1 MHFTGKA
8 VMEKRLQQWLV
19 GALIVAGIGAA
30 GLMWNSSTRET
41 VVDVAGAPPPHAP
54 RAAVPVPAQAVSA
67 AVPASVLAAAAN
79 QNLSTHVADLL
90 ASHDPHDAYAAYML
104 VSSCASFNRRHDL
117 EMHDNKLGA
126 KRALSADERRDMT
139 RMCGA
144 MTERE
149 RLARLDY
156 LATAVK
162 AGVPGAAWMHAVEGP
177 FGDPSALTTR
187 PDDPLV
193 REWKATAASQ
203 LDTAAE
209 AGDTTALMLW
219 GLQKLGGSD
228 LTDRH
233 PVQGYGYLVAVG
245 LIEAEVAQPGDR
257 SPQMFAEGSGLLT
270 ALGGQLTQAQRAAA
284 LIEARRIAAA
294 AKARRERSDNKSGV
308 VSAAMPGG
316 GLSAMSAG
324 RRG

>member
-1 MHFTGKA
+1 
-8 VMEKRLQQWLV
+8 MEKRLQQWLV
-19 GALIVAGIGAA
+19 AALVVAGIGAA
-30 GLMWNSSTRET
+30 GLMWSSSTRET
-41 VVDVAGAPPPHAP
+41 VVDVAGATPPDAP
-54 RAAVPVPAQAVSA
+54 RAAVPEPAQAVSA
-67 AVPASVLAAAAN
+67 AVPASVLAAAVN
-79 QNLSTHVADLL
+79 PNLSAHVADLL
-90 ASHDPHDAYAAYML
+90 ASHDPNDAYAAYML
-104 VSSCASFNRRHDL
+104 VSTCASFNRRQDL
-117 EMHDNKLGA
+117 EVHDSKLGA
-126 KRALSADERRDMT
+126 KRALNADERRNMT

-209 AGDTTALMLW
+209 AGDTTALLLW
-219 GLQKLGGSD
+219 GMQKLTGSD
-228 LTDRH
+228 LTDKH

-245 LIEAEVAQPGDR
+245 LIDAQVAQPGDR
-257 SPQMFAEGSGLLT
+257 SPQIFAEGSGLLT
-270 ALGGQLTQAQRAAA
+270 ALGGQLTQEQRAAA
-284 LIEARRIAAA
+284 LVEARRIAAA

-308 VSAAMPGG
+308 MPASLATG
-316 GLSAMSAG
+316 GLSAMPAG

>member
-1 MHFTGKA
+1 
-8 VMEKRLQQWLV
+8 MEKRLQQWLV
-19 GALIVAGIGAA
+19 STLVVAGIGAA
-30 GLMWNSSTRET
+30 GFMWNSSTRET
-41 VVDVAGAPPPHAP
+41 AVDVAAASPPDAP
-54 RAAVPVPAQAVSA
+54 RPAVPVLASAVSA
-67 AVPASVLAAAAN
+67 AVPASVLAAAVS
-79 QNLSTHVADLL
+79 QNLSAHVAGLL
-90 ASHDPHDAYAAYML
+90 ASHDPYHAYAAYTL
-104 VSSCASFNRRHDL
+104 VSGCSSFNRRHDL
-117 EMHDNKLGA
+117 EVHDSKLGT
-126 KRALSADERRDMT
+126 KRAMNAGERRDMT
-139 RMCGA
+139 RMCGE

-177 FGDPSALTTR
+177 FGDPGALTTR

-219 GLQKLGGSD
+219 GMQKLTGSD
-228 LTDRH
+228 LTDKR

-245 LIEAEVAQPGDR
+245 LIDAEVAQPGDR
-257 SPQMFAEGSGLLT
+257 SPQLFAEGSGLLT
-270 ALGGQLTQAQRAAA
+270 ALGGQLTQEQRAAA

-294 AKARRERSDNKSGV
+294 AKARRERSNKSGAI
-308 VSAAMPGG
+308 SASMLSG
-316 GLSAMSAG
+316 GLSAMPVGG
-324 RRG
+324 RG

>member
-1 MHFTGKA
+1 
-8 VMEKRLQQWLV
+8 MEKRLQQWLV
-19 GALIVAGIGAA
+19 GALVVAGIGAA

-41 VVDVAGAPPPHAP
+41 VVAVTRASPPAAP
-54 RAAVPVPAQAVSA
+54 RAAVPAQAVSA
-67 AVPASVLAAAAN
+67 TVPASVLAAAAN
-79 QNLSTHVADLL
+79 QNLSAHVADLL
-90 ASHDPHDAYAAYML
+90 ASHDPYAAYAAYAL

-117 EMHDNKLGA
+117 EVHDDKAGA
-126 KRALSADERRDMT
+126 KRALNADERRNMT
-139 RMCGA
+139 RICSQ

-162 AGVPGAAWMHAVEGP
+162 AGVPGAAWMYAAEGP

-187 PDDPLV
+187 PDDLLV

-209 AGDTTALMLW
+209 SGDTTALMLW
-219 GLQKLGGSD
+219 GMQKLTGSD
-228 LTDRH
+228 LTDKR
-233 PVQGYGYLVAVG
+233 PVQGYGYLLAVG
-245 LIEAEVAQPGDR
+245 LIDAEIAQPGDR
-257 SPQMFAEGSGLLT
+257 SLQMFAEGSGLLT
-270 ALGGQLTQAQRAAA
+270 ALGGQLTQQQRAAA
-284 LIEARRIAAA
+284 LAEARRIAAA

-308 VSAAMPGG
+308 MPASMPAGGLPAMPVD
-316 GLSAMSAG
+316 

>member
-1 MHFTGKA
+1 
-8 VMEKRLQQWLV
+8 MEKRLQQWLAA
-19 GALIVAGIGAA
+19 ALVVAGIGAA

-41 VVDVAGAPPPHAP
+41 VIDVAGAPPPGTP

-79 QNLSTHVADLL
+79 PNLSVHVADLL
-90 ASHDPHDAYAAYML
+90 ASHDPYDAYAAYML
-104 VSSCASFNRRHDL
+104 VSGCASFNRRQDL

-126 KRALSADERRDMT
+126 KRALNAEERRNMT

-177 FGDPSALTTR
+177 FGDPSALTAR

-203 LDTAAE
+203 LDMAAE

-219 GLQKLGGSD
+219 GMQKLGGSD
-228 LTDRH
+228 LTNRH
-233 PVQGYGYLVAVG
+233 PVQGYGYLLAVG
-245 LIEAEVAQPGDR
+245 LIDAQIAQPGDG

-270 ALGGQLTQAQRAAA
+270 ALGGQLTQEQRAAA
-284 LIEARRIAAA
+284 LAEARRIAAA
-294 AKARRERSDNKSGV
+294 AKARRERSENKSGV
-308 VSAAMPGG
+308 LPASMPGG
-316 GLSAMSAG
+316 GLAAMPVGG
-324 RRG
+324 RG

>member
-1 MHFTGKA
+1 
-8 VMEKRLQQWLV
+8 MEKRLQQWLV
-19 GALIVAGIGAA
+19 AALVVAGIGAA
-30 GLMWNSSTRET
+30 GLMWSSSTRET
-41 VVDVAGAPPPHAP
+41 VVDVAGAPPPDAP

-67 AVPASVLAAAAN
+67 AVPASVLAAAVN
-79 QNLSTHVADLL
+79 PNLSAHVADLL
-90 ASHDPHDAYAAYML
+90 ASHDPNDAYAAYML
-104 VSSCASFNRRHDL
+104 VSTCASFNRRQDL
-117 EMHDNKLGA
+117 EVHDSKLGA
-126 KRALSADERRDMT
+126 KRALNADERRNMT
-139 RMCGA
+139 RTCGA

-209 AGDTTALMLW
+209 AGDTTALLLW
-219 GLQKLGGSD
+219 GMQKLTGSD
-228 LTDRH
+228 LTDKH

-245 LIEAEVAQPGDR
+245 LIDAQVAQPGDR

-270 ALGGQLTQAQRAAA
+270 ALGGQLTQEQRAAA
-284 LIEARRIAAA
+284 VAEARRIAAA

-308 VSAAMPGG
+308 MPASLPTG
-316 GLSAMSAG
+316 GLSAMPAG

>member
-1 MHFTGKA
+1 
-8 VMEKRLQQWLV
+8 MEKRSQQWLV
-19 GALIVAGIGAA
+19 GTLVVACIAWAGYVWLDSANETAGPMAA
-30 GLMWNSSTRET
+30 
-41 VVDVAGAPPPHAP
+41 AP
-54 RAAVPVPAQAVSA
+54 RLDVPHPAVQAFKPPLQGASA
-67 AVPASVLAAAAN
+67 PSIPASVLATVAD
-79 QNLSTHVADLL
+79 QSLSAHVASLL

-104 VSSCASFNRRHDL
+104 VSSCAWFNRRHDL
-117 EMHDNKLGA
+117 DVRDGA
-126 KRALSADERRDMT
+126 ASARRSLNADERRNMT

-156 LATAVK
+156 LTTAVK
-162 AGVPGAAWMHAVEGP
+162 AGVAGAAWMYAAEGP

-219 GLQKLGGSD
+219 GMQKLGGSD
-228 LTDRH
+228 LTDRD
-233 PVQGYGYLVAVG
+233 PVQGYGYLLAVG
-245 LIEAEVAQPGDR
+245 LIGAELAQPGDP

-270 ALGGQLTQAQRAAA
+270 ALGGQLTLAQRAAA
-284 LIEARRIAAA
+284 LTEARRIAAA
-294 AKARRERSDNKSGV
+294 AKARRARDDHKSR
-308 VSAAMPGG
+308 AMPASMPTGA
-316 GLSAMSAG
+316 LSVTPVG

>member
-1 MHFTGKA
+1 
-8 VMEKRLQQWLV
+8 MEKPLQQWLV
-19 GALIVAGIGAA
+19 GAFVVAGIGAA

-41 VVDVAGAPPPHAP
+41 VVAVAGAPPPDAP
-54 RAAVPVPAQAVSA
+54 RAAVPVPAQAVSP
-67 AVPASVLAAAAN
+67 AVPASVLAAAVN
-79 QNLSTHVADLL
+79 PNLRAHVADLL
-90 ASHDPHDAYAAYML
+90 ASHDPYDAYAAYML
-104 VSSCASFNRRHDL
+104 VSTCASFNRRQDLAVHDS
-117 EMHDNKLGA
+117 KLGA
-126 KRALSADERRDMT
+126 KRALNADERRNMT

-203 LDTAAE
+203 LDKAAE

-219 GLQKLGGSD
+219 GMQKLTGSD
-228 LTDRH
+228 LTDKH

-245 LIEAEVAQPGDR
+245 LIDAQVAQPGDR

-270 ALGGQLTQAQRAAA
+270 ALGGQLTQEQRAAA
-284 LIEARRIAAA
+284 LAEARRIAAA
-294 AKARRERSDNKSGV
+294 AKARRERSDKSGV
-308 VSAAMPGG
+308 MPASMPTGEVSAMP
-316 GLSAMSAG
+316 AG

>member
-1 MHFTGKA
+1 
-8 VMEKRLQQWLV
+8 MEKRRQQWLV
-19 GALIVAGIGAA
+19 GTLVVAGIGVA
-30 GLMWNSSTRET
+30 GLMWNSSTRDT
-41 VVDVAGAPPPHAP
+41 VVTVAGAPSPAAP
-54 RAAVPVPAQAVSA
+54 RAAVPVHVPAQAVSA
-67 AVPASVLAAAAN
+67 AVSASVLAAAVRP
-79 QNLSTHVADLL
+79 NLSAHVADLL
-90 ASHDPHDAYAAYML
+90 ASHDPNDAYAAYML
-104 VSSCASFNRRHDL
+104 VSSCASFNRRQDL

-126 KRALSADERRDMT
+126 KRALNAEERRNMT

-193 REWKATAASQ
+193 REWKATAATQ

-228 LTDRH
+228 LTDKR

-245 LIEAEVAQPGDR
+245 MIDAQVAQPGDR

-270 ALGGQLTQAQRAAA
+270 ALGGQLTQEQRAAA
-284 LIEARRIAAA
+284 LVEARRIAAA

-308 VSAAMPGG
+308 MPASLATGGVSAMP
-316 GLSAMSAG
+316 AG

>member
-1 MHFTGKA
+1 
-8 VMEKRLQQWLV
+8 MEKRLQQWLV
-19 GALIVAGIGAA
+19 AALVVAGIGAA

-41 VVDVAGAPPPHAP
+41 VVAVADAPPPDAP

-67 AVPASVLAAAAN
+67 AVPASVLAAAVN
-79 QNLSTHVADLL
+79 PNLRAHVADLL
-90 ASHDPHDAYAAYML
+90 ASHDPYDAYAAYML
-104 VSSCASFNRRHDL
+104 VSTCASFNRRQDLAVHDS
-117 EMHDNKLGA
+117 KLGA
-126 KRALSADERRDMT
+126 KRALNADERRNMT

-203 LDTAAE
+203 LDKAAE

-219 GLQKLGGSD
+219 GMQKLTGSD
-228 LTDRH
+228 LTDKR

-245 LIEAEVAQPGDR
+245 LIDAQVAQPGDR

-270 ALGGQLTQAQRAAA
+270 ALGGQLTQEQRAVA
-284 LIEARRIAAA
+284 LAEARRIAAA
-294 AKARRERSDNKSGV
+294 AKARRERSDKSGV
-308 VSAAMPGG
+308 MPVSMPTGEVSAMP
-316 GLSAMSAG
+316 AG

>member
-1 MHFTGKA
+1 
-8 VMEKRLQQWLV
+8 L
-19 GALIVAGIGAA
+19 
-30 GLMWNSSTRET
+30 
-41 VVDVAGAPPPHAP
+41 
-54 RAAVPVPAQAVSA
+54 SA
-67 AVPASVLAAAAN
+67 
-79 QNLSTHVADLL
+79 HVADLL
-90 ASHDPHDAYAAYML
+90 ASHDPYDAYAAYML
-104 VSSCASFNRRHDL
+104 VSTCASFNRRQDL
-117 EMHDNKLGA
+117 EVHDSKLGA
-126 KRALSADERRDMT
+126 KRALNADERRNMT

-193 REWKATAASQ
+193 LEWKATAASQ

-209 AGDTTALMLW
+209 AGDTTALLLW
-219 GLQKLGGSD
+219 GMQKLTGSD
-228 LTDRH
+228 LTDKH

-245 LIEAEVAQPGDR
+245 MIDAQVAQPGDR

-270 ALGGQLTQAQRAAA
+270 ALGGQLTQEQRAAA
-284 LIEARRIAAA
+284 LVEARRIAAA

-308 VSAAMPGG
+308 MPASLATGGVSAMP
-316 GLSAMSAG
+316 AG

>member
-1 MHFTGKA
+1 
-8 VMEKRLQQWLV
+8 MEKRLQYWLV
-19 GALIVAGIGAA
+19 GALVVAGIGVA
-30 GLMWNSSTRET
+30 GLMWNSSTRDT
-41 VVDVAGAPPPHAP
+41 AVDVAGAPPQDTP
-54 RAAVPVPAQAVSA
+54 RPAVPVPAQTLSA

-79 QNLSTHVADLL
+79 QDLSAHVADLL
-90 ASHDPHDAYAAYML
+90 ASHDPYDAYAAYML
-104 VSSCASFNRRHDL
+104 VSSCASFNRRQDL
-117 EMHDNKLGA
+117 EVHDSRLGA
-126 KRALSADERRDMT
+126 KRALNADERRDMM

-203 LDTAAE
+203 LDAAAE

-219 GLQKLGGSD
+219 GMQKLAGSNLAD
-228 LTDRH
+228 KR
-233 PVQGYGYLVAVG
+233 PVQGYGYLLALG
-245 LIEAEVAQPGDR
+245 LIEAEVAPPGDP

-270 ALGGQLTQAQRAAA
+270 ALGGQLTQEQRAAA
-284 LIEARRIAAA
+284 LAEARRIAAA

-308 VSAAMPGG
+308 VPASMPTGGSPAMP
-316 GLSAMSAG
+316 AG

>member
-1 MHFTGKA
+1 
-8 VMEKRLQQWLV
+8 MEKRLQQWLV
-19 GALIVAGIGAA
+19 GALVVAGIGAA

-41 VVDVAGAPPPHAP
+41 VVAVTRASPPAAP
-54 RAAVPVPAQAVSA
+54 RAAVPAQAVSA

-79 QNLSTHVADLL
+79 QNLSAHVADLL
-90 ASHDPHDAYAAYML
+90 ASHDPYAAYAAYTL

-117 EMHDNKLGA
+117 EVHDGKTGT
-126 KRALSADERRDMT
+126 KRALNADERRNMT
-139 RMCGA
+139 RMCSQ

-156 LATAVK
+156 LAKAVRT
-162 AGVPGAAWMHAVEGP
+162 GVPGAAWMYAAEGP

-209 AGDTTALMLW
+209 SGDTTALMLW
-219 GLQKLGGSD
+219 GMQKLGGSD
-228 LTDRH
+228 LTDRR
-233 PVQGYGYLVAVG
+233 PVQGYGYLLAVG
-245 LIEAEVAQPGDR
+245 LIEAEIAQPGDR
-257 SPQMFAEGSGLLT
+257 SLQMFAEGSGLLT
-270 ALGGQLTQAQRAAA
+270 ALGGQLMQEQRAAA
-284 LIEARRIAAA
+284 LAEARRIAAA
-294 AKARRERSDNKSGV
+294 AKARRERNDNKSGV
-308 VSAAMPGG
+308 VPASMPTVGLPAMPVD
-316 GLSAMSAG
+316 

>member
-1 MHFTGKA
+1 
-8 VMEKRLQQWLV
+8 MEKRLQQWLV
-19 GALIVAGIGAA
+19 TALVVAGIGAA
-30 GLMWNSSTRET
+30 GLMWHSTTSET
-41 VVDVAGAPPPHAP
+41 VVDVAGAPPPAP
-54 RAAVPVPAQAVSA
+54 ACAAVSVPAQAVSA
-67 AVPASVLAAAAN
+67 AVPASVLAAAVN
-79 QNLSTHVADLL
+79 PNLSAHVADLL
-90 ASHDPHDAYAAYML
+90 ASHDPYDAYAAYML
-104 VSSCASFNRRHDL
+104 VSTCASFNRRQDL
-117 EMHDNKLGA
+117 EVHDSKLGA
-126 KRALSADERRDMT
+126 TRALNADERRNMT

-219 GLQKLGGSD
+219 GMQKLTGSD
-228 LTDRH
+228 LTDKR

-245 LIEAEVAQPGDR
+245 LIDAQVAQPGDR

-270 ALGGQLTQAQRAAA
+270 ALGGQLTQEQRAAA
-284 LIEARRIAAA
+284 LAEARRIAAA
-294 AKARRERSDNKSGV
+294 AKARRERSDKSGV
-308 VSAAMPGG
+308 MPASMPTGGVSAMP
-316 GLSAMSAG
+316 AG

>member
-1 MHFTGKA
+1 
-8 VMEKRLQQWLV
+8 MEKRRQQWLV
-19 GALIVAGIGAA
+19 GALVVAGIGAA
-30 GLMWNSSTRET
+30 GLMWNSSTRDT
-41 VVDVAGAPPPHAP
+41 VVAVAGALPPPAP
-54 RAAVPVPAQAVSA
+54 GAAVPVHAVPA
-67 AVPASVLAAAAN
+67 AVPASVLAAAAS
-79 QNLSTHVADLL
+79 QNLSAHVADLL

-104 VSSCASFNRRHDL
+104 VSSSASFNRRQDL

-126 KRALSADERRDMT
+126 KRALNADERRDMT

-149 RLARLDY
+149 RLASLDY

-193 REWKATAASQ
+193 REWKATAATQ

-228 LTDRH
+228 LTDKR

-257 SPQMFAEGSGLLT
+257 SPQMFAEGSGC
-270 ALGGQLTQAQRAAA
+270 
-284 LIEARRIAAA
+284 
-294 AKARRERSDNKSGV
+294 
-308 VSAAMPGG
+308 
-316 GLSAMSAG
+316 
-324 RRG
+324 

>member
-19 GALIVAGIGAA
+19 GALVVAGIGAA

-41 VVDVAGAPPPHAP
+41 VVAVAGAPPPNAP
-54 RAAVPVPAQAVSA
+54 RAVVPVRAVPA
-67 AVPASVLAAAAN
+67 AVPASVLAAASN
-79 QNLSTHVADLL
+79 QNLSAHVADLL

-245 LIEAEVAQPGDR
+245 LIEAEIAQPGER

-270 ALGGQLTQAQRAAA
+270 ALGGQLTQEQRAAA

-294 AKARRERSDNKSGV
+294 AKARRERSENKSGV
-308 VSAAMPGG
+308 VSASMPGG
-316 GLSAMSAG
+316 GLSAMPAG

>member
-1 MHFTGKA
+1 
-8 VMEKRLQQWLV
+8 MEKRRQLWLV
-19 GALIVAGIGAA
+19 GTLVVAGIGVA
-30 GLMWNSSTRET
+30 GLVWNSSTRDT
-41 VVDVAGAPPPHAP
+41 VVAVTSAPPPAAP
-54 RAAVPVPAQAVSA
+54 RAAVPVHAVPA
-67 AVPASVLAAAAN
+67 AVPASVLAAAAS
-79 QNLSTHVADLL
+79 QNLSAHVTDLL

-126 KRALSADERRDMT
+126 RRALNADERRDMT

-149 RLARLDY
+149 RLARPDY

-193 REWKATAASQ
+193 REWKATAATQ
-203 LDTAAE
+203 LDAAAE

-228 LTDRH
+228 LTDKR
-233 PVQGYGYLVAVG
+233 PAQGYVYLVAVG
-245 LIEAEVAQPGDR
+245 LIEA
-257 SPQMFAEGSGLLT
+257 
-270 ALGGQLTQAQRAAA
+270 
-284 LIEARRIAAA
+284 
-294 AKARRERSDNKSGV
+294 
-308 VSAAMPGG
+308 
-316 GLSAMSAG
+316 
-324 RRG
+324 

>member
-1 MHFTGKA
+1 MK
-8 VMEKRLQQWLV
+8 KRLQEWLV
-19 GALIVAGIGAA
+19 GALVVAGIGVA
-30 GLMWNSSTRET
+30 GLMWNSSTREPA
-41 VVDVAGAPPPHAP
+41 VAVAGAPPPDVP
-54 RAAVPVPAQAVSA
+54 RAAMPVPAQAVPA
-67 AVPASVLAAAAN
+67 AVPASVLAAAVN
-79 QNLSTHVADLL
+79 QNLSAHVADLL
-90 ASHDPHDAYAAYML
+90 ASHDPYDAYAAYLL
-104 VSSCASFNRRHDL
+104 VSGCASFNRRHDL
-117 EMHDNKLGA
+117 EVHDGKAGA
-126 KRALSADERRDMT
+126 KRALNAEERRNMT

-162 AGVPGAAWMHAVEGP
+162 AGVPGAAWMHAAEGP

-209 AGDTTALMLW
+209 TGDTTVLMLW
-219 GLQKLGGSD
+219 GMQRFAGSD

-270 ALGGQLTQAQRAAA
+270 ALGGQLTQEQRAAA
-284 LIEARRIAAA
+284 LAEARRIAAA
-294 AKARRERSDNKSGV
+294 AKARRERDDDKSGV
-308 VSAAMPGG
+308 APASMPGG
-316 GLSAMSAG
+316 GLSATPVA

>member
-1 MHFTGKA
+1 
-8 VMEKRLQQWLV
+8 MEKRRQRWLV
-19 GALIVAGIGAA
+19 GTLVVAGIGAA
-30 GLMWNSSTRET
+30 GLMWNSSTRDT
-41 VVDVAGAPPPHAP
+41 VVAVAGAPPPAAP
-54 RAAVPVPAQAVSA
+54 RAAVPVHAVPAALSA
-67 AVPASVLAAAAN
+67 AVPASVLAAAAS
-79 QNLSTHVADLL
+79 QNLSAHVADLL

-117 EMHDNKLGA
+117 EMHDNKLGV
-126 KRALSADERRDMT
+126 KRALSAEERRDMT

-193 REWKATAASQ
+193 REWKVTAASQ
-203 LDTAAE
+203 LDAAAE
-209 AGDTTALMLW
+209 VGDTTALMLW

-228 LTDRH
+228 LTDKR

-245 LIEAEVAQPGDR
+245 LIESELAQPGDR

-284 LIEARRIAAA
+284 LVEARRIAAA
-294 AKARRERSDNKSGV
+294 AKARRERSDTKPGV
-308 VSAAMPGG
+308 MRASMPSG
-316 GLSAMSAG
+316 GLSAMPVE

>member
-1 MHFTGKA
+1 
-8 VMEKRLQQWLV
+8 MEKRLQQWLV
-19 GALIVAGIGAA
+19 GALVVAGIGAA

-41 VVDVAGAPPPHAP
+41 VVAVTRASPPAAP
-54 RAAVPVPAQAVSA
+54 RAAVPAQAVSA

-79 QNLSTHVADLL
+79 QNLSAHVADLL
-90 ASHDPHDAYAAYML
+90 ASHDPYAAYAAYTL

-117 EMHDNKLGA
+117 EVHDDKAGA
-126 KRALSADERRDMT
+126 KRALNADERRNMT
-139 RMCGA
+139 RMCSQ

-162 AGVPGAAWMHAVEGP
+162 AGVPGAAWMYAAEGP

-209 AGDTTALMLW
+209 SGDTTALMLW
-219 GLQKLGGSD
+219 GMQKLTGSD
-228 LTDRH
+228 LTDKH

-245 LIEAEVAQPGDR
+245 LIDAEVTQPGDR
-257 SPQMFAEGSGLLT
+257 SLQMFAEGSGLLT
-270 ALGGQLTQAQRAAA
+270 ALGGQLTQEQRTAA
-284 LIEARRIAAA
+284 LAEARRIAAA

-308 VSAAMPGG
+308 MPASMPAG
-316 GLSAMSAG
+316 GLPAIPVD

>member
-1 MHFTGKA
+1 
-8 VMEKRLQQWLV
+8 MEKRLQQWLV
-19 GALIVAGIGAA
+19 AAFVVAGIGAA
-30 GLMWNSSTRET
+30 GLMWSSSTRET
-41 VVDVAGAPPPHAP
+41 VVDVAGAPPPDAP
-54 RAAVPVPAQAVSA
+54 HAAVPVPAQAVSA
-67 AVPASVLAAAAN
+67 AVPASVLAAAVN
-79 QNLSTHVADLL
+79 PNLSAHVADLL
-90 ASHDPHDAYAAYML
+90 ASHDPYDAYAAYML
-104 VSSCASFNRRHDL
+104 VSTCASFNRRQDL
-117 EMHDNKLGA
+117 EVHDSKLGA
-126 KRALSADERRDMT
+126 KRALNADERRNMT

-209 AGDTTALMLW
+209 AGDTTALLLW
-219 GLQKLGGSD
+219 GMQKLTGSD
-228 LTDRH
+228 LTDKH

-245 LIEAEVAQPGDR
+245 MIDAQVAQPGDR

-270 ALGGQLTQAQRAAA
+270 ALGGQLTQEQRAAA
-284 LIEARRIAAA
+284 VAEARRIAAA

-308 VSAAMPGG
+308 MPASLATG
-316 GLSAMSAG
+316 GLSAMPAG

>member
-1 MHFTGKA
+1 
-8 VMEKRLQQWLV
+8 MEKRLQQWLV
-19 GALIVAGIGAA
+19 GALVVAGIGAA

-41 VVDVAGAPPPHAP
+41 VVDVTGAPPPHAP
-54 RAAVPVPAQAVSA
+54 RAAVPVPVPAQAVSA

-79 QNLSTHVADLL
+79 QNLSAHVADLL

-104 VSSCASFNRRHDL
+104 VSSCASFNRRQDL

-126 KRALSADERRDMT
+126 KRALNADERRNMT

-209 AGDTTALMLW
+209 TGDTTALMLW

>member
-1 MHFTGKA
+1 
-8 VMEKRLQQWLV
+8 MEKRLQRWLV
-19 GALIVAGIGAA
+19 GALVVAGIGAA

-41 VVDVAGAPPPHAP
+41 VVDVAGAPPPDAP

-67 AVPASVLAAAAN
+67 AVPASVLAAAVN
-79 QNLSTHVADLL
+79 PNLSAHVADLL
-90 ASHDPHDAYAAYML
+90 ASHDPYDAYAAYML
-104 VSSCASFNRRHDL
+104 VSTCASFNRRQDL
-117 EMHDNKLGA
+117 EMHDNKLDA
-126 KRALSADERRDMT
+126 KRALNADERRNMT

-162 AGVPGAAWMHAVEGP
+162 AGVPGAAWMHVVEGP

-203 LDTAAE
+203 LDAAAE

-219 GLQKLGGSD
+219 GMQKLGGSD

-233 PVQGYGYLVAVG
+233 PVQGYGYLLAVG
-245 LIEAEVAQPGDR
+245 LIDAQIAQPGDR

-270 ALGGQLTQAQRAAA
+270 ALGGQLTQEQRAAA
-284 LIEARRIAAA
+284 LAQARRIAAA
-294 AKARRERSDNKSGV
+294 AKARRERSDKSGV
-308 VSAAMPGG
+308 MPASLATG
-316 GLSAMSAG
+316 GLSAMPAG
-324 RRG
+324 RRS

>member
-1 MHFTGKA
+1 
-8 VMEKRLQQWLV
+8 VREKRLQRWLV
-19 GALIVAGIGAA
+19 VALMVAGIGAA

-41 VVDVAGAPPPHAP
+41 AVDVAAGSPPDAP
-54 RAAVPVPAQAVSA
+54 RPAVPVPVPASAVPA
-67 AVPASVLAAAAN
+67 AVPASVLAAAAS
-79 QNLSTHVADLL
+79 QNLSAHVADLL
-90 ASHDPHDAYAAYML
+90 ASHDPYHAYAAYML
-104 VSSCASFNRRHDL
+104 VSSCSSFNRRHDL
-117 EMHDNKLGA
+117 EVHDSKLGT
-126 KRALSADERRDMT
+126 KRAMNAGERRDMT
-139 RMCGA
+139 RMCGG

-162 AGVPGAAWMHAVEGP
+162 AGVPGAAWMYAAEGP

-219 GLQKLGGSD
+219 GMQKLGGSD

-233 PVQGYGYLVAVG
+233 PVQGYGYLLAVG
-245 LIEAEVAQPGDR
+245 LIDAQIAQPDDR
-257 SPQMFAEGSGLLT
+257 PPQMFAEGSGLLT
-270 ALGGQLTQAQRAAA
+270 ALGGQLTQEQRAAA
-284 LIEARRIAAA
+284 LAEARRIAAA
-294 AKARRERSDNKSGV
+294 AKARRERSDIKPGV
-308 VSAAMPGG
+308 APASMPTGGSSAMPV
-316 GLSAMSAG
+316 G
-324 RRG
+324 RPG